1 VAAERDSL
9 LELKSSFFRPV
20 FDTYAEIF
28 AERARSYH
36 SAMEAFPQ
44 ARKAEFRCV
53 LEPLD
58 ELPSGLV
65 CDLPAGGGY
74 LSRHLRPGFDY
85 VGVDP
90 ASDFVAFGSQSAARI
105 IRAELADVPLESGSI
120 DYVVSLAGL
129 HHEPNLGAVFRE
141 MRRLVRKGGRVVVA
155 DIGHATAPARFLNGF
170 VDRANPMGHDGRF
183 LNDDTVTLLEGASL
197 SVFEDAQI
205 EVPWIFGNIG
215 EAASFA
221 GGLFG
226 TDLATLAEVADSLST
241 EIGLTSFGSQIGLN
255 WSLRRIVCAAD

>member
-1 VAAERDSL
+1 
-9 LELKSSFFRPV
+9 V

-36 SAMEAFPQ
+36 SAMEAFPH
-44 ARKAEFRCV
+44 ARTAEFRCV

-58 ELPSGLV
+58 ELPSGIV

-74 LSRHLRPGFDY
+74 LSHHLRTGLEY

-90 ASDFVAFGSQSAARI
+90 ASDFVALGSESARRI

-170 VDRANPMGHDGRF
+170 VDRTNPMGHDGRF
-183 LNDDTVTLLEGASL
+183 LTDDTVTLLEGAGL
-197 SVFEDAQI
+197 NVLEDAQI
-205 EVPWIFGNIG
+205 DVPWFFAGID

-221 GGLFG
+221 ARLFG
-226 TDLATLAEVADSLST
+226 TDRATLTEVADALST
-241 EIGLTSFGSQIGLN
+241 EIGFIGVGSQIGLN
-255 WSLRRIVCAAD
+255 WSLRRIICAAD